1 MCSVYDVREDLKDK
15 IPAVV
20 HVDGTARVQTVDQE
34 MNLKFYNLIKKF
46 GEITNVPIILNT
58 SLNINEPICENPEN
72 ALEIFT
78 KTSMDMMVIQNWVF
92 KKND

>member
-1 MCSVYDVREDLKDK
+1 MCSVFDAKEDIKNK

-20 HVDGTARVQTVDQE
+20 HIDNSSRVQTVSKKT
-34 MNLKFYNLIKKF
+34 NLKFYTLIEEFENLTSIP
-46 GEITNVPIILNT
+46 VILNT

-78 KTSMDMMVIQNWVF
+78 KTSMDALIIQNWILT
-92 KKND
+92 KKW